1 MARSRNI
8 KPGLFKNEILGVAD
22 PIYTI
27 IFQGLWV
34 LADKEGRLE
43 DRPLRIKA
51 EIIPYREGIDVDI
64 ILNWL
69 ACNRFIERYKVN
81 ENNYIQVINFRKH
94 QNPHKKEADSTI
106 PVPEIP
112 GYIQEKPVQIQENPD
127 QAGLIPDSRFLIPD
141 SLIPE
146 KDLLSD
152 SSESGQTKKQFKK
165 PSIEEITIYCQER
178 KNRVD
183 PDKFFN
189 FYESKGWMIGK
200 NKMKNW
206 RSAIITWEKGED
218 EKPGYRK
225 NESNSLFNNNNVP
238 EYAEL

>member
-1 MARSRNI
+1 MKSSFVLYTDNHSSIELLTVEQKAMLLD
-8 KPGLFKNEILGVAD
+8 LFFLYHK
-22 PIYTI
+22 
-27 IFQGLWV
+27 
-34 LADKEGRLE
+34 
-43 DRPLRIKA
+43 
-51 EIIPYREGIDVDI
+51 DVDI
-64 ILNWL
+64 DIKDPVLKM
-69 ACNRFIERYKVN
+69 AFSFFERTFERDKIKYDKRVEANKNNGLKGGRPKNPDEPKKPTGLN
-81 ENNYIQVINFRKH
+81 ENPN
-94 QNPHKKEADSTI
+94 NPDEPKKADTVPDTV
-106 PVPEIP
+106 PVPVPVIK
-112 GYIQEKPVQIQENPD
+112 EKN
-127 QAGLIPDSRFLIPD
+127 
-141 SLIPE
+141 
-146 KDLLSD
+146 LLSD

-225 NESNSLFNNNNVP
+225 NESNSLFNNNNGP

>member
-1 MARSRNI
+1 MKKSFVLYTDNYGPSKDLSDEQKARLYDAIFLYNMGETFDISDPVVKAIFSFFEISFLRDHEKWKAVAERN
-8 KPGLFKNEILGVAD
+8 KNNGAKGGRPKTNNSNELCNNPEEPKEPSGLI
-22 PIYTI
+22 
-27 IFQGLWV
+27 
-34 LADKEGRLE
+34 
-43 DRPLRIKA
+43 
-51 EIIPYREGIDVDI
+51 
-64 ILNWL
+64 
-69 ACNRFIERYKVN
+69 
-81 ENNYIQVINFRKH
+81 NN
-94 QNPHKKEADSTI
+94 P
-106 PVPEIP
+106 
-112 GYIQEKPVQIQENPD
+112 ENPEEPRK
-127 QAGLIPDSRFLIPD
+127 AVIVIGNGIVNGIVK
-141 SLIPE
+141 

-152 SSESGQTKKQFKK
+152 SHESGQTKKQFKK

-225 NESNSLFNNNNVP
+225 NESNSLFNNNNGP